1 MLFRSV
7 MPPAVP
13 SPPQDLRAAVRQAVQ
28 ETIAGTVRAW
38 VEEITAA
45 ELNTDEVRGQLR
57 PLLTEL
63 VRQELAEALKPK
75 RNGRAR
81 R

>member
-1 MLFRSV
+1 MASSV
-7 MPPAVP
+7 A
-13 SPPQDLRAAVRQAVQ
+13 PQDLRAAVRAAVQ

-45 ELNTDEVRGQLR
+45 ELNTEEVRGQLR

-63 VRQELAEALKPK
+63 VKQELQAALRPK
-75 RNGRAR
+75 RNGRQK
-81 R
+81 